1 MSIDLLV
8 AVAASFW
15 VLFVFSISG
24 WIVSFMP
31 VSQENIVSKE
41 VQVITQPESLE
52 TRNMVYTNR
61 VAAALTNPTGDEEMR
76 NIYFGIVMGLSAM
89 LPTCLHIFYA
99 LFSLRFFLHSK
110 KYSRRKTAPF
120 QLLNYTSGKWAI
132 NNPWIYFHPELSL
145 SKHLSLY
152 LAQTYLIT

>member
-52 TRNMVYTNR
+52 TRNMVYANR
-61 VAAALTNPTGDEEMR
+61 VAATLTNPTGDEEMR

-89 LPTCLHIFYA
+89 LPTCLHIFSA

-110 KYSRRKTAPF
+110 K
-120 QLLNYTSGKWAI
+120 I
-132 NNPWIYFHPELSL
+132 
-145 SKHLSLY
+145 
-152 LAQTYLIT
+152 